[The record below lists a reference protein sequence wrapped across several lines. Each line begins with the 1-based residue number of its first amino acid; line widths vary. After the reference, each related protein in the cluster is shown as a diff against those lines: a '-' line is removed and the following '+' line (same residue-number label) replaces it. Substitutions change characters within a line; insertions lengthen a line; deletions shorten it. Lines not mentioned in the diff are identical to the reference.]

1 METNNERD
9 DNRLQ
14 EKAVSSNNAKTTE
27 QPEKTENKG
36 ESNISKIESGEVKSP
51 DETKVSG
58 DEKSPRPERN
68 RNNRGRYYRNRNW
81 KNKKKQSA
89 QPNSETPVKDVNA
102 EEDKKGAPVS
112 PEIKEN
118 SETKSSVPPE
128 KTQPKLIEAK
138 KEEQK
143 VTEKPKPDAK
153 NKPAHKPVNSKEE
166 KPRNRKN
173 QQPKQKE
180 NKPAP
185 KPGQKN
191 VTEKPA
197 AQKKTPT
204 HIPPKKNS
212 RNKPAVKKPVKKAM
226 PIAKKDN
233 RSFPGIKSVSIVIP
247 LLNEEDSLRILYN
260 DIKKAIT
267 PYSFDY
273 EIIFIDDGSTDTS
286 LSILRELSRR
296 DNKVHYFSFR
306 KNYGKSAALNV
317 GFKHAKGD
325 AVITMDADLQD
336 DPAEIPN
343 LLRKLSE
350 GYDLVSGWKKVRHDP
365 FIKRHSSKFF
375 NYMTRLSS
383 DVKIHD
389 FNCGLKAY
397 RKEVIKN
404 VYVHGELHRYIPV
417 LAGQKGFKITEIPV
431 KHHPRR
437 YGKTKFGI
445 SRFFKGFVDLLT
457 ILMITRYATRPLHLF
472 GFIGTISFAGG
483 FLIDGY
489 LTFEWLLH
497 KTSLSNR
504 PLLLLGLLM
513 MIVGVQLFAIG
524 LLGELFVHKFRT
536 DLDFSIKESK

>member
-14 EKAVSSNNAKTTE
+14 EKTVPSNNAKTAE
-27 QPEKTENKG
+27 QPGNIGIKG
-36 ESNISKIESGEVKSP
+36 DSKVSKNESGEVKSP
-51 DETKVSG
+51 GETKAH
-58 DEKSPRPERN
+58 DEEKARRSDRN

-89 QPNSETPVKDVNA
+89 QPNSEISGEEVNA
-102 EEDKKGAPVS
+102 EEDKKGKSVT
-112 PEIKEN
+112 PEIKES
-118 SETKSSVPPE
+118 SETKISVTQE
-128 KTQPKLIEAK
+128 KSQPKLIEAK

-143 VTEKPKPDAK
+143 ATEKPETK
-153 NKPAHKPVNSKEE
+153 NKPAHQSLNSKEE
-166 KPRNRKN
+166 KHRSRKN

-185 KPGQKN
+185 KPAQKN
-191 VTEKPA
+191 TNEKPA

-212 RNKPAVKKPVKKAM
+212 RNKPAVKKPVKKAV

-247 LLNEEDSLRILYN
+247 LLNEEGSLRILYN

-375 NYMTRLSS
+375 NYMTRISS

-397 RKEVIKN
+397 RKEVIKS